1 MVEMKYLNKDTDFST
16 LEMHKVNWDVVIN
29 GTPYQVYDIPGYI
42 HTIGGRWGNNS
53 YWCKPLLDGEEPSYK
68 NMIQFNSEPVEW
80 GLKVFDKTRIKSKW
94 GDTSTERRI
103 SCEIY
108 RNGELFYTV
117 GANDFEYAINKA
129 RTLMISEICEGPI
142 NFIKRDYE
150 YDIIGH
156 EIKYKGKPYTII
168 RFNKN
173 SCCAVAIPVHFDRK
187 DLTGT
192 KLRTYL
198 DEMYNEYL
206 AKENHGDETI
216 VIDLLEDH
224 HYDWYPH
231 SEDDEN

>member
-1 MVEMKYLNKDTDFST
+1 MVEMKYLSKDTDFST

-29 GTPYQVYDIPGYI
+29 GTPYQVYDIPGYV

-68 NMIQFNSEPVEW
+68 NMIQFNSEPVNW
-80 GLKVFDKTRIKSKW
+80 GLKVCDRSYIRRKYD
-94 GDTSTERRI
+94 DTIEHTI

-117 GANDFEYAINKA
+117 GANDFEYAIHKA

-150 YDIIGH
+150 YDILGH
-156 EIKYKGKPYTII
+156 EITHKGKPYTIVDFD
-168 RFNKN
+168 RHR
-173 SCCAVAIPVHFDRK
+173 CCALAIPSHFGRK
-187 DLTGT
+187 DLTGS

-198 DEMYNEYL
+198 GEKYAEFLANE
-206 AKENHGDETI
+206 NRGDATI
-216 VIDLLEDH
+216 LIDLLEDH
-224 HYDWYPH
+224 QYDWYPH
-231 SEDDEN
+231 SEDNEI